1 MQPIAFAALVAAVF
15 TTPAWAEKIT
25 YRYDARGRLVAV
37 ERSEG
42 ANNGIVTTHTYDKAN
57 NRTSKATSGVAQL
70 APAMSQS
77 SESVSAGETSSTDA
91 GEAPPLR

>member
-1 MQPIAFAALVAAVF
+1 MRPIAFAALAALVF

-42 ANNGIVTTHTYDKAN
+42 VNNGVVTTHTYDKAN
-57 NRTSKATSGVAQL
+57 NRTSKMTSGVAQL

-77 SESVSAGETSSTDA
+77 SESVAVEEPSSPDA